1 MSGTTAMLVD
11 VILALIVIEAAVLWR
26 WSRRRAPRSRPELM
40 LVLASGACL
49 ILAVRAA
56 IADAA
61 TVLLAALAAA
71 GIVHM
76 AWLMVSLRGRE

>member
-1 MSGTTAMLVD
+1 MTSTTAMLVN

-26 WSRRRAPRSRPELM
+26 WSGRRAPQSRPALM

-49 ILAVRAA
+49 VLAVRAA
-56 IADAA
+56 MAGAA
-61 TVLLAALAAA
+61 VALLAALAAA

-76 AWLMVSLRGRE
+76 AWLMVSLRRRE